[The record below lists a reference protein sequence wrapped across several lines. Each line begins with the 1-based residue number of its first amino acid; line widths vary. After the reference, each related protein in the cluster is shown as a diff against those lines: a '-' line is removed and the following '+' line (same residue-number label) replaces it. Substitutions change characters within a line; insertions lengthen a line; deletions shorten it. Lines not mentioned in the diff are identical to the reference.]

1 MFCSLVLA
9 LLPAAGVAAAGA
21 LSAVFLPAAVALLCW
36 SATFLSTLSPLPEP
50 PPDAGAVPSSLAFS
64 PPFTLAV
71 ALVLL
76 FAADLAFTSTPLVA
90 VTLRSISATTVSVA
104 TVRPIEAPT
113 ATLLPSVWPVAVV
126 VALPW

>member
-1 MFCSLVLA
+1 MSTAISGSKLGSRLILAAVIALAIVWIAPLVW
-9 LLPAAGVAAAGA
+9 VFA
-21 LSAVFLPAAVALLCW
+21 LSFKPNE
-36 SATFLSTLSPLPEP
+36 FLSVRTDVL
-50 PPDAGAVPSSLAFS
+50 FS

-76 FAADLAFTSTPLVA
+76 FAADVAFTSTPLVA
-90 VTLRSISATTVSVA
+90 VTFRSISATTVSVA